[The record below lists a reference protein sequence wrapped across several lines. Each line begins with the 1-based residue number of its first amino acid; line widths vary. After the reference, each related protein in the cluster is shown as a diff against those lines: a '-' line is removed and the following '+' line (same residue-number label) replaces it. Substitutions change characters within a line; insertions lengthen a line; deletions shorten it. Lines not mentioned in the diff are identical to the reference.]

1 MEISFETKKLAKVFN
16 SEKEIIRE
24 YGSKLGKCIMRRL
37 AVLEAANNLIEIP
50 VTPPFRRHE
59 LGQNRKGQIAVD
71 LEHPFRLVF
80 KPNHN
85 PVPVKTDGGLDLKKI
100 SAITIIEVEDY
111 H

>member
-1 MEISFETKKLAKVFN
+1 
-16 SEKEIIRE
+16 
-24 YGSKLGKCIMRRL
+24 MRRL
-37 AVLEAANNLIEIP
+37 AVLEAANSLIEIP
-50 VTPPFRRHE
+50 VTPPFRRHK

-85 PVPVKTDGGLDLKKI
+85 PVPVKTDGGLNLKKI
-100 SAITIIEVEDY
+100 SAITILEVEDY

>member
-1 MEISFETKKLAKVFN
+1 MEVSFETNKLAKIFG
-16 SEKEIIRE
+16 SEKKIIRE

-37 AVLEAANNLIEIP
+37 AFLEAADSLSDIP
-50 VTPPFRRHE
+50 TSPPFRRHE
-59 LGQNRKGQIAVD
+59 LRQDRKGQISID
-71 LEHPFRLVF
+71 LEHPFRLIF

-100 SAITIIEVEDY
+100 SAITILEVEDY

>member
-1 MEISFETKKLAKVFN
+1 MEVGFERKKLARIFN
-16 SEKEIIRE
+16 SEKEIVRV
-24 YGSKLGKCIMRRL
+24 YGSKLGKCIMSRL
-37 AVLEAANNLIEIP
+37 AVLEAAGSLMEIP

-59 LGQNRKGQIAVD
+59 LKQNRKGQIAVD

-85 PVPVKTDGGLDLKKI
+85 PVPVKKDGGLDLKNI
-100 SAITIIEVEDY
+100 SAITILKVDDY